1 MHACKGHTD
10 GAMPSRT
17 CAATV
22 YVTAYGR
29 YYHASRKCASERRAR
44 TGSRALP
51 SDCVDVTEAAVSR
64 VPCRKCCGKGVSQT
78 KRPSSSRCAAM
89 GVCAV
94 GIARPSNASRT
105 ARVVE
110 AQRRYHAGSKYRWRL
125 TVREAARRGIHM
137 GLDAAYAL
145 ALMDRP
151 CAYCGRE
158 PSARASGLDRVDNDI
173 GYRRTNVVAC
183 CWDCNRMKG
192 TTSARDFIVAC
203 ARVARSDADG
213 GGGGDSGSAAEAAFD
228 YEDTR
233 RGACYAKYR
242 HRAHRLGLRF
252 AVDRARFDTLTTKA
266 ACVYCRRRAEP
277 DRPLGL
283 DRVDNDG
290 GYTRTN
296 VAPCCPRCNHMKG
309 TLDAKAFV
317 AVCARVEA
325 RWGAH
330 ADRTD
335 LNMAVVDGLA
345 TTALEDVRGRRALTT
360 RRLRPLARARPA
372 LP

>member
-1 MHACKGHTD
+1 
-10 GAMPSRT
+10 MPSRT
-17 CAATV
+17 CTTTV

-29 YYHASRKCASERRAR
+29 YYHTSRQCVSERRAR

-51 SDCVDVTEAAVSR
+51 FDCVDVAEATKSR
-64 VPCRKCCGKGVSQT
+64 VPCRKCCGKGVALAT
-78 KRPSSSRCAAM
+78 KCATSSRRATM
-89 GVCAV
+89 GVRAV
-94 GIARPSNASRT
+94 GVARQPGSSRT

-151 CAYCGRE
+151 CVYCGRE
-158 PSARASGLDRVDNDI
+158 PTVRASGLDRVDNDI

-192 TTSARDFIVAC
+192 TTSARDFVVAC
-203 ARVARSDADG
+203 ARIARSDAQGTDTA
-213 GGGGDSGSAAEAAFD
+213 SAAAEAAFD
-228 YEDTR
+228 DEDTR

-242 HRAHRLGLRF
+242 HRARRLGLCF
-252 AVDRARFDTLTTKA
+252 AVDRARFDALTTKA
-266 ACVYCRRRAEP
+266 ACVYCHRPAEP

-290 GYTRTN
+290 GYTRAN

-309 TLDAKAFV
+309 TLDAATFV

-330 ADRTD
+330 ANRPD
-335 LNMAVVDGLA
+335 LNTAVVDGLA
-345 TTALEDVRGRRALTT
+345 TTALEGVRGQRALSA
-360 RRLRPLARARPA
+360 RRLRPFGDLRSPHRRQRRNPKRNR
-372 LP
+372 

>member
-1 MHACKGHTD
+1 
-10 GAMPSRT
+10 MPSRA
-17 CAATV
+17 CATTV

-29 YYHASRKCASERRAR
+29 YYHTSRKCVSERRAR

-51 SDCVDVTEAAVSR
+51 FDCMGVAEAAVSR
-64 VPCRKCCGKGVSQT
+64 VPCRKCCGKGIAQT
-78 KRPSSSRCAAM
+78 MPSTSSRRGAL
-89 GVCAV
+89 GVRA
-94 GIARPSNASRT
+94 SNSSRT

-137 GLDAAYAL
+137 GLEAAYAL
-145 ALMDRP
+145 ALMDRA
-151 CAYCGRE
+151 CVYCGRE
-158 PSARASGLDRVDNDI
+158 PTARASGLDRVDNDI

-192 TTSARDFIVAC
+192 TASARDFVVAC
-203 ARVARSDADG
+203 ARIARSEADDAG
-213 GGGGDSGSAAEAAFD
+213 PACEAAFD
-228 YEDTR
+228 DDDTR

-242 HRAHRLGLRF
+242 HRARRLGLCF
-252 AVDRARFDTLTTKA
+252 AVDRARFDTLTTRA
-266 ACVYCRRRAEP
+266 ACVYCRRPAEP

-290 GYTRTN
+290 GYTRAN
-296 VAPCCPRCNHMKG
+296 IAPCCPRCNHMKG

-330 ADRTD
+330 ADRAD

-345 TTALEDVRGRRALTT
+345 TTALEHVRGHRALST
-360 RRLRPLARARPA
+360 RRVRPRVGARVQDRHCRHP
-372 LP
+372 LKIKTQ